1 MKKCITFFLVLIL
14 TLSLAA
20 CSEEAVLDEIKVYN
34 TVSDIHSLQIQISAA
49 DFVIKEADHFSV
61 ESNLKYLT
69 VSEDDGVL
77 KIMEEV
83 KIGVTYS
90 DAKLTLYVPAGTVF
104 ESASITTGAAKLTA
118 GTLSAKTLKLQLGA
132 GDVSIDS
139 LNAALEADIEG
150 GAGKITIAGGTLND
164 LELEMGVGELNLSA
178 ALLGD
183 SDLTLGVGA
192 SNLTLIGSR
201 DDYKIEIEKGLGSIT
216 VDGESVSDF
225 GTSGNGQN
233 NVEIK
238 GGVGAINLNFL
249 EGEIR

>member
-1 MKKCITFFLVLIL
+1 
-14 TLSLAA
+14 
-20 CSEEAVLDEIKVYN
+20 
-34 TVSDIHSLQIQISAA
+34 
-49 DFVIKEADHFSV
+49 
-61 ESNLKYLT
+61 
-69 VSEDDGVL
+69 
-77 KIMEEV
+77 
-83 KIGVTYS
+83 
-90 DAKLTLYVPAGTVF
+90 
-104 ESASITTGAAKLTA
+104 
-118 GTLSAKTLKLQLGA
+118 
-132 GDVSIDS
+132 
-139 LNAALEADIEG
+139 
-150 GAGKITIAGGTLND
+150 
-164 LELEMGVGELNLSA
+164 MGVGELNLSA